1 MGAVYSDLPEEER
14 QVIQIKIGNGNSIR
28 VIGVMLSGS
37 VSTISREI
45 KRNTC
50 CPSNESELYRRTGPK
65 YLKTGSCAVRPCVAA
80 DPAMQGRTAHSE
92 GMKKPYHLLYGHLW
106 AQVPVWLGRI
116 YSPLPVRGRLRVL
129 WPDDRFMP
137 MRRETIYQ

>member
-1 MGAVYSDLPEEER
+1 MGAVYSHLPEEER
-14 QVIQIKIGNGNSIR
+14 QVIQIKIGNGNSIQ

-80 DPAMQGRTAHSE
+80 DPAARPNGAQRRHEKAVSPFVWSFVGAGARMTGL
-92 GMKKPYHLLYGHLW
+92 HLLAAAG
-106 AQVPVWLGRI
+106 
-116 YSPLPVRGRLRVL
+116 
-129 WPDDRFMP
+129 
-137 MRRETIYQ
+137 